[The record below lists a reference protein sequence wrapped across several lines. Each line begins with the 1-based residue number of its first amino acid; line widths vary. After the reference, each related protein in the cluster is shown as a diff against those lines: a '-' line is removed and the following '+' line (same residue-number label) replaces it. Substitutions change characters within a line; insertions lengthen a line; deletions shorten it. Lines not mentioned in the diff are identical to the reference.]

1 LVIGYGSQ
9 LRGDDAAGPAA
20 ARRLAQYGFSALDVH
35 QLTPEIAEWSAQAR
49 VVFFLDADAGLTPG
63 EVSRERIDGG
73 AIAPALGHFAAP
85 RGLLHMAR
93 VAYGATPEA
102 WLIRMGCDRFELGD
116 GLSAEAER
124 AVSRAVEEVLAYTH
138 PTPSGRGSETHQP
151 ILVKIKPH
159 TKTNSAADEH
169 R

>member
-1 LVIGYGSQ
+1 MAHDGVLVVGYGSQ

-20 ARRLAQYGFSALDVH
+20 ARRLAEHGLNALDVH
-35 QLTPEIAEWSAQAR
+35 QLTPEIAERSAQAR

-73 AIAPALGHFAAP
+73 VPAEALGHYATPA
-85 RGLLHMAR
+85 GLLHMAR
-93 VAYGATPEA
+93 TVYGAVPEA
-102 WLIRMGCDRFELGD
+102 WLIRMGCNQFEIGD

-124 AVSRAVEEVLAYTH
+124 AVSRAVEEVLNCIFATD
-138 PTPSGRGSETHQP
+138 
-151 ILVKIKPH
+151 K
-159 TKTNSAADEH
+159 H

>member
-1 LVIGYGSQ
+1 MAPDGVLVVGYGSQ

-35 QLTPEIAEWSAQAR
+35 QLTPEIAERSAQAR
-49 VVFFLDADAGLTPG
+49 VVFFLDADAGLAPG

-73 AIAPALGHFAAP
+73 ASAPTLGHYATPA
-85 RGLLHMAR
+85 GLLQMAR
-93 VAYGATPEA
+93 VAYGTAPEA
-102 WLIRMGCDRFELGD
+102 WLIRMGCDRFEIGD

-138 PTPSGRGSETHQP
+138 RDPCGRGSETQP
-151 ILVKIKPH
+151 
-159 TKTNSAADEH
+159 ADTEP
-169 R
+169 